1 VAEEIGAMERL
12 TLTLPAMWADH
23 HVLAVRAALADM
35 PGVADTQASARDFT
49 VQVAFDPTT
58 TTSEA
63 VAAKLAEAG
72 YTPGAAPGAGGG
84 ERDDAAWAAG
94 GSRTTT
100 TNPDDA
106 AMSGEHRNY

>member
-1 VAEEIGAMERL
+1 MERL

-23 HVLAVRAALADM
+23 HVLAVRAALADL
-35 PGVADTQASARDFT
+35 PGVAEAQASARDFRL
-49 VQVAFDPTT
+49 QVAFDPAT

-63 VAAKLAEAG
+63 VVARLAAAG
-72 YTPGAAPGAGGG
+72 YVQGQIPGAGTG
-84 ERDDAAWAAG
+84 ERDEAAWTAG

-100 TNPDDA
+100 TNPVDA

>member
-1 VAEEIGAMERL
+1 MERL

-23 HVLAVRAALADM
+23 HVLAVRSALAEA
-35 PGVADTQASARDFT
+35 PGVAETKASARDFT
-49 VQVAFDPTT
+49 LQVAFDPAT

-63 VAAKLAEAG
+63 VVARLAAAG
-72 YTPGAAPGAGGG
+72 YVQGPLPGAGTG
-84 ERDDAAWAAG
+84 ERDEAAWTTG

-100 TNPDDA
+100 TNPADA